1 MLSLPSMGSVNTC
14 VDVRAWAVLRGD
26 DENADD
32 WINADF
38 EDFIDDQGWRTRW
51 KFLWAVWDL

>member
-14 VDVRAWAVLRGD
+14 ADVRAWVVLRGD

-32 WINADF
+32 
-38 EDFIDDQGWRTRW
+38 
-51 KFLWAVWDL
+51 